1 MKRIAK
7 RAEPKKFSI
16 WKQQD
21 SMAHRPQWN
30 RVPASISKSVH
41 KSLMGEQGFICCYCE
56 SRIAMGDS
64 HIEHFRPKSKFPD
77 RQLDYENLHCSCQR
91 DLSRGEP
98 RHCGHRKGSWFDEKL
113 LLSPLEADCENR
125 FRFTANGDVSPRSN
139 NDAAAKTTIERLGL
153 DLPKLRALRAAAID
167 ALHTEPNEVIERLLE
182 RRVDGRLLD
191 FHTTIAQVLL
201 GRSRR

>member
-1 MKRIAK
+1 MKRIEK
-7 RAEPKKFSI
+7 RAEPRQFSI

-21 SMAHRPQWN
+21 KMAHRPQWN
-30 RVPASISKSVH
+30 RVPASISESVH
-41 KSLMGEQGFICCYCE
+41 ESLMREQGFICCYCE

-64 HIEHFRPKSKFPD
+64 HIEHFRPKIKFPHL
-77 RQLDYENLHCSCQR
+77 QLDYENLHCSCQR

-98 RHCGHRKGSWFDEKL
+98 RHCGYRKGSWFDEKL

-125 FRFTANGDVSPRSN
+125 FIFTANGDVFPRSN
-139 NDAAAKTTIERLGL
+139 DDAAAKTTIERLGL
-153 DLPKLRALRAAAID
+153 DLPKLRALRAAAAD
-167 ALHTEPNEVIERLLE
+167 ALHTASNEVIERLLE